1 MSLIDDN
8 ELTLPGVLTEV
19 KAEYSLGFDDSQ
31 FGTTDGVIVIGTAF
45 SGPVGKLVPISNV
58 EQARYVFGNAY
69 DSSTKKEAS
78 LTANLQAVFE
88 GGCRTLYGVRI
99 SGKDLAKDF
108 KFKVDNNLRLRISS
122 AFPSNEIKDC
132 FAQFDDTVG
141 AETLRLFKPASKAT
155 IAEKMAGLVEADTA
169 VMVTELKLNQD
180 YDINANKRLVDL
192 ISLFN
197 GHAFNNVLRLSIIDE
212 DGVDVT
218 NTPEAYNI
226 PVGVMFPGVYFVGRD
241 RSVCATVTDIGVQL
255 ATEAKPYDAFNG
267 LYSFKL
273 NLNTDVC
280 QPYPIFAQDATMAD
294 FRNYLKAVE
303 ITTVDRDA
311 IDYLKTAGVPDRAF
325 AKDSVD
331 YEETDLSTFD
341 IYKRLGS
348 GFAVTA
354 KAERRVDGIG
364 KEIRPRVKE
373 ASQGDPNRIA
383 ALIDGIYSMIENA
396 KIRYR
401 VLACANADDVIES
414 KLPTAEDFL
423 VTAAESIA
431 ILGGKVVATAKV
443 AKDNAYD
450 AKAYTFKFETL
461 TDAAIDSQADI
472 YTAKIMK
479 SIPSVASVTDL
490 ANRKLEPGKL
500 VMVVDGVGGAGTL
513 KRANMAGGF
522 DTMEGAGLVGNLF
535 IVDNNIYVG
544 TLSGDKTVF
553 QKAAVTAGVA
563 GKGTYESKEY
573 VLGENNDNVYVYEV
587 LDGVVAAETNP
598 LGAQLAP
605 LGDFNTMIS
614 GNDDNTLVFATNNDI
629 DVNNVLVKS
638 VLFAGT
644 GITLSELV
652 DFLNAHE
659 TLSRLFSFELA
670 PGVGEIKDDF
680 IADIADIGL
689 GTEVALAADRKVS
702 CDYSKYIPYKTTD
715 SFARQLAQHATYT
728 DLKTC
733 PAHGVIG
740 LARMKDT
747 SLTNI
752 AKRVDNC
759 IASSFDLY
767 AKTTTG
773 RNMLDKNN
781 LPYGIGK
788 SLTITAFQSKVDVYN
803 YTFIANG
810 AASYAGMVS
819 NLPIHQSSTGQAIAV
834 VPDFEYTN
842 YQLGRMTTKG
852 FITLHDTLSGSYVVT
867 DGTTMDDASS
877 PFKRFSSVRIMAAV
891 EELIR
896 DACEP
901 FIGKQNNAAN
911 RNSLQTAIKSN
922 LEKVKD
928 TLILSYSF
936 SVIYTK
942 QLAKLNIV
950 DIDYDVIPTHEI
962 RNIRNRITV
971 KE

>member
-8 ELTLPGVLTEV
+8 ELSLPGVLTEV

-31 FGTTDGVIVIGTAF
+31 FGTTDGIIVIGTAF

-69 DSSTKKEAS
+69 DSSTKKEAN
-78 LTANLQAVFE
+78 LTANLQSAFE
-88 GGCRTLYGVRI
+88 AGCRTLYGVRI

-108 KFKVDNNLRLRISS
+108 KFRVDNNLRLRISS

-132 FAQFDDTVG
+132 FVQFNNTAG
-141 AETLRLFKPASKAT
+141 AETLRFFKPASKAT
-155 IAEKMAGLVEADTA
+155 IAEKMAGLVEADNA

-180 YDINANKRLVDL
+180 FGISANSRLVDL

-197 GHAFNNVLRLSIIDE
+197 DHAYNNVLRMSIVDE
-212 DGVDVT
+212 DGVDIT
-218 NTPEAYNI
+218 STTEAYKV

-241 RSVCATVTDIGVQL
+241 RSACAAVTDIAVQL
-255 ATEAKPYDAFNG
+255 AAEAKPYDDFKG
-267 LYSFKL
+267 LYSLKM
-273 NLNTDVC
+273 NINTDVC
-280 QPYPIFAQDATMAD
+280 QPYPIFSQYTSLAD

-303 ITTVDRDA
+303 ITTSDSEA
-311 IDYLKTAGVPDRAF
+311 IDYLKVAGVADRAF
-325 AKDSVD
+325 VKDNTD

-354 KAERRVDGIG
+354 KVERRVNGTG
-364 KEIRPRVKE
+364 EEIRPRVKE
-373 ASQGDPNRIA
+373 AGKSDADRITS
-383 ALIDGIYSMIENA
+383 LVDGIYSMIENA

-423 VTAAESIA
+423 VTAAESVA
-431 ILGGKVVATAKV
+431 LLGGKVIATAKV
-443 AKDNAYD
+443 AADNAFD

-461 TDAAIDSQADI
+461 TDAVIDGETDI
-472 YTAKIMK
+472 YTANVMK
-479 SIPSVASVTDL
+479 AIPSVVAEADL
-490 ANRKLEPGKL
+490 TGKKLAPGTL
-500 VMVVDGVGGAGTL
+500 VMVVDGVGGTGTL
-513 KRANMAGGF
+513 KRANLAGGF
-522 DTMEGAGLVGNLF
+522 DTLDGAGLVGNLL

-544 TLSGDKTVF
+544 TLSVNKTVF
-553 QKAAVTAGVA
+553 QKATVTAAAA
-563 GKGTYESKEY
+563 GKGTYEGKEY

-587 LDGVVAAETNP
+587 LDGVAEGTNP

-614 GNDDNTLVFATNNDI
+614 GNDDKTLVFVTNNDI
-629 DVNNVLVKS
+629 DVNNVIVKS
-638 VLFAGT
+638 VLFGGQ
-644 GITLSELV
+644 GIRLAELV
-652 DFLNAHE
+652 DFLNEHE
-659 TLSRLFSFELA
+659 TLGRLFSFTLSPNASE
-670 PGVGEIKDDF
+670 VKDDF
-680 IADIADIGL
+680 IADITDIGL
-689 GTEVALAADRKVS
+689 GTEVAMAKDRKIS
-702 CDYSKYIPYKTTD
+702 YDYSKYIPYKTTD
-715 SFARQLAQHATYT
+715 NFARQLAQHATYT

-740 LARMKDT
+740 LGRLKDT
-747 SLTNI
+747 SLNSI
-752 AKRVDNC
+752 SKRVDAC
-759 IASSFDLY
+759 IASNFDLY
-767 AKTTTG
+767 AKTAAG

-788 SLTITAFQSKVDVYN
+788 ALTMTAFQSKVGVDN
-803 YTFIANG
+803 YVFVTNG

-819 NLPIHQSSTGQAIAV
+819 NLPIHQSSTGQVISIT
-834 VPDFEYTN
+834 PDFEYTN
-842 YQLGRMTTKG
+842 YQLGKMTTKG
-852 FITLHDTLSGSYVVT
+852 FITLHDTLSGNYVVT

-901 FIGKQNNAAN
+901 FIGKQNNATN

-928 TLILSYSF
+928 T
-936 SVIYTK
+936 
-942 QLAKLNIV
+942 
-950 DIDYDVIPTHEI
+950 
-962 RNIRNRITV
+962 
-971 KE
+971 